1 MDNTLGSAHAT
12 YSYIKPDTTVFV
24 AEFGAYNKFSDRCS
38 YNGLLKLSDGSDDIL
53 LTDSHGDKGLTP
65 SFSLYWQQTKFF
77 SCFEPVCPKQGISSS
92 HRP

>member
-24 AEFGAYNKFSDRCS
+24 AEFGAYNKFSDRYS

-77 SCFEPVCPKQGISSS
+77 FMF
-92 HRP
+92 